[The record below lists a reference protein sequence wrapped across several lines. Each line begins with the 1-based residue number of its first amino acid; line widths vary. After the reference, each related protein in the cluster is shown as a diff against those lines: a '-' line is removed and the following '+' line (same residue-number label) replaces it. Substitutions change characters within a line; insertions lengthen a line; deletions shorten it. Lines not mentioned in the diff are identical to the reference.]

1 MKDRNH
7 NETEKKTLRQKLR
20 NNPTRAE
27 KVLWRMLRRSGLGFK
42 FRRQHGVG
50 RYVLDFYCPEA
61 KLAVE
66 LEGGIHGDPIRAERD
81 VERHSFLASQGIHI
95 LYFRN
100 QAVLE
105 WNDFVLNTIRAAAK
119 ERIRI

>member
-1 MKDRNH
+1 MKDRTH
-7 NETEKKTLRQKLR
+7 NVGEKKTLRQKLR

-27 KVLWRMLRRSGLGFK
+27 KALWRALRRSGLGLK

-50 RYVLDFYCPEA
+50 RYVLDFYCPEF

-66 LEGGIHGDPIRAERD
+66 LEGGVHGDVIRAERD
-81 VERHSFLASQGIHI
+81 VERHLFLASQGIRV

-100 QAVLE
+100 QVVFEYLERVLE
-105 WNDFVLNTIRAAAK
+105 TIAAAAK
-119 ERIRI
+119 AVI